1 MSAGVLTPEAV
12 FGPFMTGHFLRKSN
26 RFLFHTY
33 LSSSEAR
40 DADVIE
46 PERLAY
52 RAATPKQGTLTD
64 LPVANTINALKVKR
78 KL

>member
-1 MSAGVLTPEAV
+1 MEHEILLLS
-12 FGPFMTGHFLRKSN
+12 LRRRKKTN

-40 DADVIE
+40 GADVIE

-52 RAATPKQGTLTD
+52 
-64 LPVANTINALKVKR
+64 
-78 KL
+78 

>member
-1 MSAGVLTPEAV
+1 MEHGILLLS
-12 FGPFMTGHFLRKSN
+12 LRGKKTT

-40 DADVIE
+40 DADVIG

-52 RAATPKQGTLTD
+52 RAVTGKCSVT
-64 LPVANTINALKVKR
+64 
-78 KL
+78 